1 MMEKK
6 RILEEGLLEL
16 YLTGELSEEMTT
28 AVEEALEQDASL
40 KEHFD
45 ALEAD
50 FERMGMEQA
59 IAPPVIVKE
68 RIKNSISQPRIRKIN
83 WVPLSIAAGFA
94 LIFGLSTF
102 WLYVKWQDAESN
114 LNTLQLT
121 TSQLQQQIDN
131 LSSEFRLTSNRLES
145 INNANVIPLVLYGN
159 QKAPNGKAVAYIN
172 HKSQL
177 VFVNPKGLPALP
189 ADKTYQMWSD
199 VDGEMINMGIV
210 PTDKELIT
218 LKYIENAESL
228 NLTIEPVGGS
238 EHPTVEELVSNVI
251 I

>member
-1 MMEKK
+1 MEKK

-145 INNANVIPLVLYGN
+145 INNPNVIPLVLYGN

>member
-6 RILEEGLLEL
+6 KILEEGLLEL
-16 YLTGELSEEMTT
+16 YLTGELSEELTT
-28 AVEEALEQDASL
+28 AVEEALEQDKSL

-59 IAPPVIVKE
+59 ITPPDAVKI
-68 RIKNSISQPRIRKIN
+68 RLKNTIGKTPTTRN

-102 WLYVKWQDAESN
+102 WLYVQWQNAESN
-114 LNTLQLT
+114 LNTLQLQ
-121 TSQLQQQIDN
+121 TSRLQQQVDE
-131 LSSEFRLTSNRLES
+131 LESEFRLTSNRLEN
-145 INNANVIPLVLYGN
+145 INNPNVIPLVLYGN

-177 VFVNPKGLPALP
+177 VFVNPKGLPQLP
-189 ADKTYQMWSD
+189 DDKTYQMWSD
-199 VDGEMINMGIV
+199 VNGEMINMGLV
-210 PTDKELIT
+210 PTDKELVS

-228 NLTIEPVGGS
+228 NLTIEPASGS
-238 EHPTVEELVSNVI
+238 EHPNVEQLVSFVTL
-251 I
+251 